1 MSLAFDCACHAEVAG
16 WARPTALGI
25 TLLLGRAVASGQALH
40 RLRGASWA
48 VKAER
53 ASEAL
58 ILRSKAG
65 LAAASVYNHM
75 YMPTGY
81 GDPAAEYD
89 RLVNGVAMWDVAVE
103 RQVALKGPD
112 ALALARYLTPRNL
125 DGLAIGQGKYAPI
138 CNYEGALI
146 NDPVLLQVSDDEI
159 WLSIADSDIKLWAGG
174 IAGARGMDVRVF
186 EPDVSPLAIQGPKSF
201 DVVADLCG
209 DWIRELRYFG
219 FRDYDLDGIPVVVA
233 RSGWSKQGGFEFYLR
248 DGSRGEELWNLVAE
262 AGKPYGI
269 GPGTPNYVERV
280 ESGLISYGAD
290 TDDMSNPF
298 EYGLGKFMDVDQ
310 EGDFAGKEAL
320 RFIRDAGVTRR
331 FMGLLIEGEPFASTN
346 ESPWQLSKT
355 DDAYAGYASAS
366 AWCPRANSNIAVA
379 MVSVEAI
386 ESGNGV
392 VVHTE
397 AGDLKA

>member
-1 MSLAFDCACHAEVAG
+1 MSI
-16 WARPTALGI
+16 ALS
-25 TLLLGRAVASGQALH
+25 LGPRVRKSPFFEST
-40 RLRGASWA
+40 R
-48 VKAER
+48 
-53 ASEAL
+53 
-58 ILRSKAG
+58 KAG

-125 DGLAIGQGKYAPI
+125 DGLTIGQGKYAPI

-146 NDPVLLQVSDDEI
+146 NDPVLLQVSEDEI

-186 EPDVSPLAIQGPKSF
+186 EPDVSPLAVQGPKSF
-201 DVVADLCG
+201 DVVADMCG
-209 DWIRELRYFG
+209 DWVRDLRYFG
-219 FRDYDLDGIPVVVA
+219 FRDHDLDGIPVVVA

-248 DGSRGEELWNLVAE
+248 DGSKGEELWNRVAE

-269 GPGTPNYVERV
+269 GPGTPNYIERV

-310 EGDFAGKEAL
+310 DGDFAGKAAL
-320 RFIRDAGVTRR
+320 KAIRDAGVTRR
-331 FMGLLIEGEPFASTN
+331 FMGLLIEGEPFAGTN
-346 ESPWQLSKT
+346 ESPWRLS
-355 DDAYAGYASAS
+355 DAGGNDVGYASAS
-366 AWCPRANSNIAVA
+366 AYSPRAQSNIAVA
-379 MVSVEAI
+379 MVGVQAI
-386 ESGNGV
+386 DAGQCV
-392 VVHTE
+392 TVHADT
-397 AGDLKA
+397 GDLHARVVPLPIV

>member
-1 MSLAFDCACHAEVAG
+1 MS
-16 WARPTALGI
+16 I
-25 TLLLGRAVASGQALH
+25 TLSLGPRVRKSPFF
-40 RLRGASWA
+40 
-48 VKAER
+48 
-53 ASEAL
+53 EAA
-58 ILRSKAG
+58 RKAG

-89 RLVNGVAMWDVAVE
+89 RLINGVAMWDVAVE

-125 DGLAIGQGKYAPI
+125 HGLTIGQGKYAPI

-146 NDPVLLQVSDDEI
+146 NDPVLLQISDEEV
-159 WLSIADSDIKLWAGG
+159 WLSIADSDITLWAGG

-219 FRDYDLDGIPVVVA
+219 FRQFELDGIPMVVA
-233 RSGWSKQGGFEFYLR
+233 RSGWSKQGGFEFYLQ
-248 DGSRGEELWNLVAE
+248 DGSRGTELWNKVAE
-262 AGKPYGI
+262 AGAPYGI

-280 ESGLISYGAD
+280 ESGLVSYGAD

-298 EYGLGKFMDVDQ
+298 EYGLGKFVDVDQ
-310 EGDFAGKEAL
+310 EQDFAGKAAL
-320 RFIRDAGVTRR
+320 RAIRDAGVTRR
-331 FMGLLIEGEPFASTN
+331 FMGLLIEGAPFTGTN
-346 ESPWQLSKT
+346 ENRWLLSQK
-355 DDAYAGYASAS
+355 DGRAAGYACATAYS
-366 AWCPRANSNIAVA
+366 PRVASNIAVA
-379 MVSVEAI
+379 MVSTEATDAGAPI
-386 ESGNGV
+386 
-392 VVHTE
+392 VVH
-397 AGDLKA
+397 ADGGDLEARIVELPII